1 MILHTEISGHGKPLV
16 LLHSGGM
23 TGTTEYMEQTEYF
36 VTKGYMVIRPDL
48 RGHGKSGGSIEK
60 YFSHC
65 AKDIFD
71 TLEHL
76 QVDSCHIAGVSV
88 GGVAALLFAKF
99 YPEKVETLCF
109 SGIFPIKPDNWD
121 ELSKEEAQAH
131 EQLFE
136 NKEAVAFLNDI
147 HGNNDWKALLHSFQA
162 EDFYPFEEIGD
173 VGNLTVP
180 TICLVGEKQSIEVS
194 AAVTFQEKNPK
205 IHMAVIPFA
214 GHLVH
219 REQPDLYSQT
229 LESFLKIYQKTIS
242 QGVS

>member
-23 TGTTEYMEQTEYF
+23 TGTNEYMEQAASF
-36 VTKGYMVIRPDL
+36 VDKGYMVIRPDL
-48 RGHGKSGGSIEK
+48 RGHGKSVGTIEK

-76 QVDSCHIAGVSV
+76 QVDTCHIAGVSV
-88 GGVAALLFAKF
+88 GGVAALLFAKS
-99 YPEKVETLCF
+99 YPEKVDTLCF

-121 ELSKEEAQAH
+121 ELSKEEAEGH

-136 NKEAVAFLNDI
+136 NEEAVAFLNEI
-147 HGNNDWKALLHSFQA
+147 HGNNDWKALLHSFHT

-173 VGNLTVP
+173 VGNLGVP
-180 TICLVGEKQSIEVS
+180 TLCMVGEKQSLEVS
-194 AAVTFQEKNPK
+194 AAIIFQEKNPN

-229 LESFLKIYQKTIS
+229 LESFLQKYQKAIP
-242 QGVS
+242 QK